1 MSWIFGSIDFETYGV
16 RIAHSTGVLDMP
28 KLKHKGHDWLD
39 EDGLDYWQTDT
50 KYDDRTF
57 TLNCF
62 MICETGYADF
72 KTKWQTF
79 VDAVKASGKVNFQ
92 TPYFDIDNCLIN
104 GLTIVRETNYVQDL
118 QIGTFSITITVHG
131 DADYNLITTKR
142 WNSTD
147 GTTYPEILKTSNAKI
162 SKDLQGS
169 MTLDM
174 TVESNRKLDIMPWD
188 YIDYEYANSGN
199 VTDRFVLASEPPYK
213 KLSTNKYVYTLTFNF
228 YGAELLTRAD
238 YLNDLKE
245 AEFSQWGTIEDILD
259 NIIWNYLRR
268 GYGTGQFT
276 KGTVVATEGKNHQFN
291 NENCL
296 EVLQRMC
303 SEYKLEFEF
312 EKNDPD
318 FWDYTINIKEKV
330 ANDKAVTLAY
340 GKGNGQYELSRGKRV
355 DDDFFSVL
363 YAFGAAKNLPVGYRN
378 GMRRLSFDDN
388 PLKDVTTPDPEKEK
402 ILKFDEIFPRR
413 TATVTGYTQVLEA
426 DLTAEQK
433 EVWPNGIYK
442 VADSTMFDLNAKWED
457 TDADFNEYLLTH
469 ESVLRA
475 DYTNSVVGNTKYLL
489 AGQTAKIVMKTGDAS
504 GYEFSISKYN
514 HDTHEFYLI
523 PFRDESDTLLPNDV
537 AKPAIGDDYT
547 LVNIDMPASYVT
559 AAEAELRAKAVE
571 ALAEGSTPKF
581 PYSAV
586 IDPKFV
592 ADNTLYF
599 EVGDRLTIV
608 DTDYDVNGTFRISR
622 LVYNDYTR
630 RYELTFAER
639 RSLNRL
645 QTIEKSVEKQ
655 ERTASAT
662 NADSVENIRNSQ
674 ITVGDLSRTLLD
686 PVDKKLNADAVVRNK
701 SIDPGMLSL
710 DAGTLQWSLKNA
722 LYEPNVDDNEDK
734 VKLNAGTI
742 TLHNYNTLSRYEIA
756 KLKAGGGTYDPTRTW
771 NIPETTYTL
780 PTKDDYA
787 IYLKLDLT
795 AESTTVTVEFS
806 TTHIE
811 AKYEIADN
819 ILRINLGNTGA
830 GEE

>member
-1 MSWIFGSIDFETYGV
+1 M
-16 RIAHSTGVLDMP
+16 
-28 KLKHKGHDWLD
+28 
-39 EDGLDYWQTDT
+39 
-50 KYDDRTF
+50 
-57 TLNCF
+57 
-62 MICETGYADF
+62 
-72 KTKWQTF
+72 
-79 VDAVKASGKVNFQ
+79 
-92 TPYFDIDNCLIN
+92 
-104 GLTIVRETNYVQDL
+104 
-118 QIGTFSITITVHG
+118 
-131 DADYNLITTKR
+131 
-142 WNSTD
+142 
-147 GTTYPEILKTSNAKI
+147 
-162 SKDLQGS
+162 
-169 MTLDM
+169 
-174 TVESNRKLDIMPWD
+174 
-188 YIDYEYANSGN
+188 
-199 VTDRFVLASEPPYK
+199 
-213 KLSTNKYVYTLTFNF
+213 
-228 YGAELLTRAD
+228 
-238 YLNDLKE
+238 
-245 AEFSQWGTIEDILD
+245 
-259 NIIWNYLRR
+259 
-268 GYGTGQFT
+268 
-276 KGTVVATEGKNHQFN
+276 
-291 NENCL
+291 
-296 EVLQRMC
+296 
-303 SEYKLEFEF
+303 
-312 EKNDPD
+312 
-318 FWDYTINIKEKV
+318 
-330 ANDKAVTLAY
+330 
-340 GKGNGQYELSRGKRV
+340 
-355 DDDFFSVL
+355 
-363 YAFGAAKNLPVGYRN
+363 
-378 GMRRLSFDDN
+378 
-388 PLKDVTTPDPEKEK
+388 
-402 ILKFDEIFPRR
+402 
-413 TATVTGYTQVLEA
+413 LEA

-442 VADSTMFDLNAKWED
+442 VADSTMFDLNAKWKD
-457 TDADFNEYLLTH
+457 TDADYNEYLLTH

-504 GYEFSISKYN
+504 GYEFSISKYD

-701 SIDPGMLSL
+701 SIDPGMLSPDAGFPQVSL
-710 DAGTLQWSLKNA
+710 KDALVEPNYTGDEDKVNVGAGTLT
-722 LYEPNVDDNEDK
+722 V
-734 VKLNAGTI
+734 
-742 TLHNYNTLSRYEIA
+742 HNYNTLSRYEIA

-771 NIPETTYTL
+771 TITGGETTL
-780 PTKDDYA
+780 PTKAAHWLYA
-787 IYLKLDLT
+787 KINLADASTECTLEWSEDHRESKLDIATGYLRYKLGYVSK
-795 AESTTVTVEFS
+795 ASSPRYACMVFGNVKLPRGFS
-806 TTHIE
+806 
-811 AKYEIADN
+811 AYEIAVQNGFVGTEVEWLASLQGSDGADGTKPIQITGQTISSTGWTLVSGLYEYDLANANITATSFVEVIPDN
-819 ILRINLGNTGA
+819 ADIDTVATALVLPGTDSSAGSVKIYAKNEPTADIGCTINIYETN
-830 GEE
+830 